1 MNINISIIG
10 QAITFAILIFV
21 TMKYV
26 WPPLS
31 GAIDRRNKEIAE
43 GLDAAEQ
50 GRQHLQ
56 EAKERRDELIAQGR
70 EKQREHIDEG
80 KKQRDAIVAAATG
93 EATAERDR
101 IIADGKRQVEQERQA
116 MVREL
121 QAGYADLVVAG
132 ARQIVGREFD
142 AKAHKD
148 VVDKLVKEI

>member
-31 GAIDRRNKEIAE
+31 AAIDKRNKEIAE

-50 GRQHLQ
+50 GRQSFK
-56 EAKERRDELIAQGR
+56 EAKERRNELIEQGR
-70 EKQREHIDEG
+70 AKQSEHIAEG

-93 EATAERDR
+93 DATKEKEK
-101 IIADGKRQVEQERQA
+101 IIAEGHQQVEQERQA

-121 QAGYADLVVAG
+121 QESYADLVVAG
-132 ARQIVGREFD
+132 ASRILEREID
-142 AKAHKD
+142 AKAHQD
-148 VVDKLVKEI
+148 IVDKLVKEI